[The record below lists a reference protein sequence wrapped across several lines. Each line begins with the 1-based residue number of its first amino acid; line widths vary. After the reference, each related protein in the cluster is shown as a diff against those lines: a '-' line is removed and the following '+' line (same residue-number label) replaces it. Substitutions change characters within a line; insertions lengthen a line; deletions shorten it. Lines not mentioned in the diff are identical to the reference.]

1 MTPRRHRWLACAAS
15 CVFLALGEHPS
26 AQPADALALFQRGLN
41 ALHQFE
47 YEDANEAFT
56 QAREIDPG
64 FAMAYWGEAMTY
76 NQTLWRHEDV
86 PAARQAL
93 ARLGPTPDARG
104 AKAANPRDRG
114 LLAAVETLFGD
125 GDAVGRHQRYA
136 EAMGRLYER
145 EPDDP
150 DVASLYAL
158 ALLGTMSR
166 SLIGYVDAHEGH
178 SQMLAGSAIQ
188 TQVAAILDKVLRS
201 FPEHPGALHYLLH
214 NHDDP
219 QHAHLA
225 LAAARTLARL
235 APESSHA
242 RHMPSHIFFQLGLW
256 NDAAVSDRAA
266 FAASS
271 AWVARKQLNAAMR
284 NYHALSWL
292 QYELLQLGRYRDAW
306 ATIDE
311 LAPVVEASGQLTL
324 LSDLSSMRA
333 RYVIETANWQLMARE
348 SNFGNVNELFAIG
361 MSAARG
367 GNPDL
372 AERARQGLVERAR
385 DPREGDLRPAIAV
398 MEREL
403 AAVIALVD
411 GRGTDAVGILQGA
424 VESEA
429 QLPPPLGLPAPIKP
443 APELL
448 GEVLVELGRPA
459 EALPFFEQ
467 ALRRHANRSSS
478 VLGLA
483 RAAAA
488 AEQPGAAWRH
498 YGELLANFD
507 HADADL
513 PVLREARAALEDGQG
528 TVTSSNVS
536 VNAVWIV
543 LAATGAIGIALVMRG
558 RARRRARQARRS
570 RRRRTKKGPGLPG
583 PEQNS

>member
-1 MTPRRHRWLACAAS
+1 M
-15 CVFLALGEHPS
+15 ALGGQPS
-26 AQPADALALFQRGLN
+26 AQRADALPLFQRGLN
-41 ALHQFE
+41 ALHYFE
-47 YEDANEAFT
+47 YEEANEAFQ
-56 QAREIDPG
+56 QARQIDPG
-64 FAMAYWGEAMTY
+64 YAIAYWGEAMTY
-76 NQTLWRHEDV
+76 SQTLWRHEDV
-86 PAARQAL
+86 QAARQVLTRL
-93 ARLGPTPDARG
+93 APTAAART
-104 AKAANPRDRG
+104 AKAASPRDEG
-114 LLAAVETLFGD
+114 LLSAVDALFGD
-125 GDAVGRHQRYA
+125 GDAETRHQRYA
-136 EAMGRLYER
+136 DTMGRLYDR

-178 SQMLAGSAIQ
+178 SSTLAGSATQ
-188 TQVAAILDKVLRS
+188 TQVTAVLEKVLRTH
-201 FPEHPGALHYLLH
+201 PEHPGALHYLLH
-214 NHDDP
+214 NDDDP
-219 QHAHLA
+219 LHAQHALG
-225 LAAARTLARL
+225 AARTLARL

-256 NDAAVSDRAA
+256 NDAALSDRAA
-266 FAASS
+266 FEASS

-311 LAPVVEASGQLTL
+311 LAPVVKSNGQLTL

-361 MSAARG
+361 MSAARS
-367 GNPDL
+367 GNRDL
-372 AERARQGLVERAR
+372 AERARQGLADRAR

-403 AAVIALVD
+403 AAVIALAA
-411 GRGTDAVGILQGA
+411 GRGSEAVGILQSA
-424 VESEA
+424 AESEA

-448 GEVLVELGRPA
+448 GEVLVELGRPS
-459 EALPFFEQ
+459 EAVPFFEQ

-478 VLGLA
+478 LLGLA
-483 RAAAA
+483 RASAA
-488 AEQPGAAWRH
+488 AEQPGAAQRH
-498 YGELLANFD
+498 YGQLLANFE

-513 PVLREARAALEDGQG
+513 PVLREARAALDDGS
-528 TVTSSNVS
+528 VTLTTSHIS
-536 VNAVWIV
+536 VNAVWIIV
-543 LAATGAIGIALVMRG
+543 ATAGAIGIALLIRG
-558 RARRRARQARRS
+558 RARRVAARARPS
-570 RRRRTKKGPGLPG
+570 RRRAHKKRARSPG
-583 PEQNS
+583 P

>member
-1 MTPRRHRWLACAAS
+1 
-15 CVFLALGEHPS
+15 
-26 AQPADALALFQRGLN
+26 
-41 ALHQFE
+41 
-47 YEDANEAFT
+47 
-56 QAREIDPG
+56 
-64 FAMAYWGEAMTY
+64 MAYWGEAMTY

-93 ARLGPTPDARG
+93 ARLGPTPAARS
-104 AKAANPRDRG
+104 AKAAGPRDRG
-114 LLAAVETLFGD
+114 FLAAVNTLVAD
-125 GDAVGRHQRYA
+125 GDAATRHQRYA
-136 EAMGRLYER
+136 DAMGSLYAR
-145 EPDDP
+145 VPDDP

-178 SQMLAGSAIQ
+178 SQALAGSETQ
-188 TQVAAILDKVLRS
+188 TQVTAILEKVLRS
-201 FPEHPGALHYLLH
+201 VPEHPGALHYLLH
-214 NHDDP
+214 NDDDP

-256 NDAAVSDRAA
+256 NDAALSDRAA

-284 NYHALSWL
+284 NYHALAWL
-292 QYELLQLGRYRDAW
+292 QYELLQLGRYREAW

-311 LAPVVEASGQLTL
+311 LAPVVNAGGQLTL

-367 GNPDL
+367 GNGDL
-372 AERARQGLVERAR
+372 AERARQGLAERAG
-385 DPREGDLRPAIAV
+385 DPREGDLRPAIV
-398 MEREL
+398 LMEREL
-403 AAVIALVD
+403 AAVIAVVA
-411 GRGTDAVGILQGA
+411 GRGNEAVGILQA
-424 VESEA
+424 AAQSEA

-448 GEVLVELGRPA
+448 GEVLLELGRPA
-459 EALPFFEQ
+459 EAVPFFEQ
-467 ALRRHANRSSS
+467 ALRRNANRSSS

-483 RAAAA
+483 RASAAA
-488 AEQPGAAWRH
+488 AQPGAARRH
-498 YGELLANFD
+498 YRELLATFD

-513 PVLREARAALEDGQG
+513 PVLREARAALDDGSVS
-528 TVTSSNVS
+528 VTTSHFS
-536 VNAVWIV
+536 VNAVWII
-543 LAATGAIGIALVMRG
+543 LAAAGAIGVALLIRG
-558 RARRRARQARRS
+558 RARRTAAKAPRS
-570 RRRRTKKGPGLPG
+570 RRPAHKKRARSPG
-583 PEQNS
+583 P